1 MATYPIQKLPLPHM
15 DLVIIAIAAAFAS
28 LLTFFSGFGLGTLL
42 MPVFAL
48 FFPVDIAIAL
58 TGLVH
63 LVNNLFKWTLVYR
76 HINWPVVF
84 RFGIPA
90 VPAAFAGAWALIWVN
105 RFLPL
110 LTWHWGEKSFE
121 VTPVKLL
128 IGLLLLVFALLET
141 SPRFSKWQ
149 VGAEKMVY
157 GGLLS
162 GFFGGLSG
170 HQGALRTVF
179 LIRAGLSKEA
189 FIATGVMIACLI
201 DLTRLS
207 LYANNFRTI
216 SWDSYAAP
224 VLTGILAAFAGGYA
238 GNRLLKKTTMKQV
251 QFTVSVLLGII
262 ALALITG
269 IV

>member
-1 MATYPIQKLPLPHM
+1 M

-63 LVNNLFKWTLVYR
+63 LANNLFKWTLVR
-76 HINWPVVF
+76 KHINWPVVF

-90 VPAAFAGAWALIWVN
+90 MPAAFAGAWALLWIN
-105 RFLPL
+105 RFEPL
-110 LTWHWGEKSFE
+110 LTWHWGEKSFA
-121 VTPVKLL
+121 VTPVKLV
-128 IGLLLLVFALLET
+128 IGLLLMVFALLEA

-149 VGAEKMVY
+149 VGADKMVY

-170 HQGALRTVF
+170 HQGALRSMF

-189 FIATGVMIACLI
+189 FIATGVMIACFI
-201 DLTRLS
+201 DVARLS
-207 LYANNFRTI
+207 LYANNVRAL

-224 VLTGILAAFAGGYA
+224 VLTGILAAFAGAYFGS
-238 GNRLLKKTTMKQV
+238 RLLKKITMKHV
-251 QFTVSVLLGII
+251 QLVVSVLLGVI

-269 IV
+269 VI